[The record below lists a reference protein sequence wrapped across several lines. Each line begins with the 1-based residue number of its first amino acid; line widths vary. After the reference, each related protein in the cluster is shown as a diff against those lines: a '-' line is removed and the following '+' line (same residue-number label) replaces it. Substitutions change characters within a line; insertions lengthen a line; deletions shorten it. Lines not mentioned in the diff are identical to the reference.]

1 MKATAKKTSA
11 TATRN
16 ACKLCA
22 PLGATLAFRGVRG
35 AVPFLHG
42 SQGCATYIRRYLI
55 SHYKEPVDI
64 ASSSFT
70 EEATIFGGGNL
81 LHTGLDNVSRQYM
94 PELIGVATT
103 CLAETIGEDLPYLL
117 GEYRRERGD
126 GGPVLVTVS
135 TPSYVGTHADG
146 FTATVRAL
154 VETLAGGG
162 GMDDFVNVVPGMVS
176 PADIR
181 HLREILR
188 DFGLE
193 GTILPDY
200 SETLD
205 GQAWEDY
212 RMIPGG
218 GTGIEEIRRMGRA
231 SATVEFGST
240 APPSRT
246 AGGFLRERFDTPL
259 FSMPLPIGVRA
270 SDRLFETLSEI
281 SGRPVPDWRTAER
294 GRLIDAYVDG
304 HKYLSGR
311 RAVVYGEEDLVAALA
326 GFLVEV
332 GVKPVLCASGGESGR
347 LEEVIRRDVPGFPA
361 ESVVRNA
368 ADFMEIEEEARGLSP
383 DLIVG
388 NSKGSKIAASL
399 NVPLVRVGFPIHDR
413 VGGARLLHL
422 GYGGAQQLFDRIT
435 NAVIEARQR
444 ASTVGYLYM

>member
-1 MKATAKKTSA
+1 MSVKTKKTAA

-70 EEATIFGGGNL
+70 EEATIFGGGKL
-81 LHTGLDNVSRQYM
+81 LHTGLDNVNRQYK

-117 GEYRRERGD
+117 GEYRRERD
-126 GGPVLVTVS
+126 RQGPVLVPVS
-135 TPSYVGTHADG
+135 TPSYVGTHAEG

-154 VETLAGGG
+154 VETLADGGERE
-162 GMDDFVNVVPGMVS
+162 DFVNLVPGMVS
-176 PADIR
+176 PADLR

-188 DFGLE
+188 DFALD

-200 SETLD
+200 SDTLD
-205 GQAWEDY
+205 GRAWEDY
-212 RMIPGG
+212 RMIPEG

-231 SATVEFGST
+231 AATVEFGST
-240 APPSRT
+240 APSSRT
-246 AGGFLRERFDTPL
+246 AGGFLRDRFEARL

-270 SDRLFETLSEI
+270 SDRFFKALEEI
-281 SGRPVPDWRTAER
+281 SGGPMPDVHAAER
-294 GRLIDAYVDG
+294 GRLVDAYVDG
-304 HKYLSGR
+304 HKYVSGR

-326 GFLVEV
+326 GFLVEI
-332 GVKPVLCASGGESGR
+332 GVTPVLLATGGESGL
-347 LEEVIRRDVPGFPA
+347 LEKALRRDVPDLP
-361 ESVVRNA
+361 EDSILRTA
-368 ADFMEIEEEARGLSP
+368 ADFMEIEEEARELSP
-383 DLIVG
+383 DIVIG
-388 NSKGSKIAASL
+388 NSKGSKLARA
-399 NVPLVRVGFPIHDR
+399 VGAPLVRVGFPVHDR
-413 VGGARLLHL
+413 VGGARMLHL
-422 GYGGAQQLFDRIT
+422 GYRGTQQLFDRTT
-435 NAVIEARQR
+435 NALIEARQE
-444 ASTVGYLYM
+444 ASTVGYFYM